1 MALIVM
7 VYMAMA
13 SLANSKLGK
22 AILALFPK
30 NKDRVFGC
38 NAEKMGGIF
47 FGTYLDKNAFRR
59 PSSIAI

>member
-1 MALIVM
+1 MAILV
-7 VYMAMA
+7 
-13 SLANSKLGK
+13 NSKLGM

-30 NKDRVFGC
+30 NKDGVFGC